1 MAPPVDVTGRW
12 VGHYAQYSETHGIAA
27 DLVQT
32 GQRLAGTMSD
42 LAPKR
47 EQTVFEVALQA
58 GWPPGADEQ
67 IIAQLR
73 ELFPDAPRA
82 PIRYLNEM
90 PAASTLAG
98 KIEGR
103 AVSFL
108 KTYEGEYRTG
118 YLVGDRFVGETI
130 SQHEVHYQGRLS
142 ADGTEIEGKWWIQRD
157 TEMGLRRLEG
167 DFLLRRQHGF

>member
-1 MAPPVDVTGRW
+1 MTPPVDVTGRW
-12 VGHYAQYSETHGIAA
+12 VGHYGQFSQTHAIAA

-32 GQRLAGTMSD
+32 GARLAGTMAD
-42 LAPKR
+42 LTPKR
-47 EQTVFEVALQA
+47 ERSVFEAAVEA

-90 PAASTLAG
+90 PASSVLAG
-98 KIEGR
+98 KVEGR
-103 AVSFL
+103 SVSFL
-108 KTYEGEYRTG
+108 KTYEGELRSG

-130 SQHEVHYQGRLS
+130 PRHAVHYEGRLS
-142 ADGTEIEGKWWIQRD
+142 ADSTEIEGKWWIPQDR
-157 TEMGLRRLEG
+157 ERNARRLEG
-167 DFLLRRQHGF
+167 DFFLRRHDGT